1 MRSRRL
7 PGLAVVTLD
16 GGEQVG
22 RVHRLVIDPKKKRVA
37 ALLVSSR
44 GSLRK
49 QLLPI
54 DAVFALGSHAVTVQS
69 REALGPLAGD
79 ERAALALKERI
90 DLVGAPV
97 ITTRGELLGA
107 VRDFEV
113 TDRGEITALYVSG
126 GLLRSLAG
134 REIAVPG
141 ELLVALGRDAAVV
154 DERAALL
161 GEAEPERRPRSR
173 HQAANARAGFRERL
187 ALFFAQERKDEAPQP
202 GVPPSAGEA
211 GPESGRGE

>member
-1 MRSRRL
+1 MRSKRL

-22 RVHRLVIDPKKKRVA
+22 RVHRLVIDSKKKRVA

-44 GSLRK
+44 VSLRK
-49 QLLPI
+49 QILPI
-54 DAVFALGSHAVTVQS
+54 EAVFALGSHAVTVQS
-69 REALGPLAGD
+69 KEALGPLAGG
-79 ERAALALKERI
+79 ERAAFAAKERI

-161 GEAEPERRPRSR
+161 GEAQPPLSPPPEAAGPRSSL
-173 HQAANARAGFRERL
+173 RERL
-187 ALFFAQERKDEAPQP
+187 ALLVAREKKGEAVRPAAP
-202 GVPPSAGEA
+202 RNAGEG
-211 GPESGRGE
+211 GPEPGRGE

>member
-69 REALGPLAGD
+69 KEAIGPMSGD
-79 ERAALALKERI
+79 ELAALAGKERV

-107 VRDFEV
+107 VRDFDV
-113 TDRGEITALYVSG
+113 TDRGEITALYVSS
-126 GLLRSLAG
+126 GLIRSLAR

-141 ELLVALGRDAAVV
+141 ELLVALGKDAAVV

-161 GEAEPERRPRSR
+161 GEAQPTERRSPPAPEDAPER
-173 HQAANARAGFRERL
+173 ARFRERL
-187 ALFFAQERKDEAPQP
+187 ALLLAREKKGEEPRAAASPGSEHER
-202 GVPPSAGEA
+202 
-211 GPESGRGE
+211 PERGE